1 MVTQYNQRAA
11 AANFEPSTMSAV
23 EGDILNPSE
32 ALGSPDMANFDA
44 VVTCMALH
52 HFEHP
57 RETVHALVERLRPG
71 GAIAITDWAPT
82 MKGGALDE
90 AVKEHESRKEK
101 HAAHGT
107 INKEFLSPENV
118 LGMFEAAGC
127 DMSTAY
133 YIVVGEKS
141 HIPEEIAK
149 VPGGLHP
156 TMFLALAKRK
166 L

>member
-1 MVTQYNQRAA
+1 MLDYACGNGLA
-11 AANFEPSTMSAV
+11 SW
-23 EGDILNPSE
+23 

-57 RETVHALVERLRPG
+57 RETAAAG

-118 LGMFEAAGC
+118 LGMFEEAGC